1 MKSNPKPDRKCPNS
15 NPMKIMICLFFL
27 TAALR
32 AENQEF
38 FFRDGDR
45 VAVIGDSITEPSSSN
60 AAFLEAYTLARF
72 TNWKISFRNLG
83 WSGDTSAYSKRQD
96 FATLSSIAAAPQSE
110 REDLVGR
117 AVKAG
122 LDRDV
127 LPLKPNAVTINFGMN
142 DGGWGSPGPGIYEAY
157 LACQTASARQLKAAG
172 ARVAFITPKPV
183 ERTAK
188 PADLD
193 GNKSLAKFSAGLSEV
208 AQSTDARYANAF
220 QPLLDLLVAGHDK
233 QPNISL
239 TGGDGVHPDPAGNLL
254 VSWAFLKALGAT
266 SDVSS
271 VTVDAVALKATQVE
285 NCKVDQ
291 VANVDGVVKFTRLD
305 DRLPLPV
312 PVESVKALDAAP
324 ILNDLSRYLLTVTGL
339 EAPRYALIID
349 GVKAG
354 EFTRE
359 QLAAGINMTALQGPV
374 TTQMQELFKKI
385 SAKNQAF
392 NNRWR
397 SVQIFQITSPT
408 WLKSSLRLD
417 PESSIA
423 LEKARTEELSRCD
436 LQIASLEKEIEL
448 LRQNKPHSYELQP
461 LPSK

>member
-1 MKSNPKPDRKCPNS
+1 
-15 NPMKIMICLFFL
+15 MKIIIGLFFL
-27 TAALR
+27 TAAVH
-32 AENQEF
+32 AERQEF

-45 VAVIGDSITEPSSSN
+45 VAVVGDSITEPPSSN

-72 TNWKISFRNLG
+72 PNWKISFRNLG
-83 WSGDTSAYSKRQD
+83 WSGDTSAYSQRQG
-96 FATLSSIAAAPQSE
+96 FATLRSIAAASQAE

-127 LPLKPNAVTINFGMN
+127 LPLKPTAVTINFGMN
-142 DGGWGSPGPGIYEAY
+142 DGGWGAPAPGIYEAY
-157 LACQTASARQLKAAG
+157 LACQTASARQLAAAG
-172 ARVAFITPKPV
+172 VRVAFITPKPV

-188 PADLD
+188 PAELD

-208 AQSTDARYANAF
+208 AQSTGARYANAF
-220 QPLLDLLVAGHDK
+220 QPLLDLLVAGHEK

-239 TGGDGVHPDPAGNLL
+239 TGGDGVHPDPAGHLI
-254 VSWAFLKALGAT
+254 VGWAFLTALGAT
-266 SDVSS
+266 GDVSS
-271 VTVDAVALKATQVE
+271 ATVDADALKATQVE

-291 VANVDGVVKFTRLD
+291 VSKVDGVVKFTRLD

-312 PVESVKALDAAP
+312 PAECVKALDAAP

-349 GVKAG
+349 GVNAG

-359 QLAAGINMTALQGPV
+359 QLAAGINMTALPGPV

-385 SAKNQAF
+385 FAKNQAF
-392 NNRWR
+392 YKRWR
-397 SVQIFQITSPT
+397 SVQISQVTSPT
-408 WLKSSLRLD
+408 WLKTPLQLD
-417 PESSIA
+417 PASSVD
-423 LEKARTEELSRCD
+423 LEKARAEELSRCD
-436 LQIASLEKEIEL
+436 LQIAGIEKDIEL

>member
-1 MKSNPKPDRKCPNS
+1 
-15 NPMKIMICLFFL
+15 MKIIICLFFL
-27 TAALR
+27 TAAVR
-32 AENQEF
+32 AETQEF

-45 VAVIGDSITEPSSSN
+45 VAVVGDSITEPSSSN

-72 TNWKISFRNLG
+72 PNWKISFRNLG
-83 WSGDTSAYSKRQD
+83 WGGDTSAYSKRQD
-96 FATLSSIAAAPQSE
+96 FATLSSIAAAPQAE

-127 LPLKPNAVTINFGMN
+127 LPLKPTAVTINFGMN
-142 DGGWGSPGPGIYEAY
+142 DGGWGAAGAGIYEAY

-188 PADLD
+188 PAEFE

-220 QPLLDLLVAGHDK
+220 QPLLDLLVAGHEK

-239 TGGDGVHPDPAGNLL
+239 TGGDGVHPDPAGHLL

-271 VTVDAVALKATQVE
+271 ATVDAVALKATQVE

-291 VANVDGVVKFTRLD
+291 VANVDGVVKFVRLD

-312 PVESVKALDAAP
+312 PVESAKALDAAP
-324 ILNDLSRYLLTVTGL
+324 ILNDLSLYLLTVTGL

-359 QLAAGINMTALQGPV
+359 QLAAGINMTGLPGPV

-397 SVQIFQITSPT
+397 SVQIFQIKSPT
-408 WLKSSLRLD
+408 WLKTSLRLD
-417 PESSIA
+417 PESSVA

-436 LQIASLEKEIEL
+436 LQIASLENEIEL

>member
-1 MKSNPKPDRKCPNS
+1 
-15 NPMKIMICLFFL
+15 
-27 TAALR
+27 
-32 AENQEF
+32 
-38 FFRDGDR
+38 
-45 VAVIGDSITEPSSSN
+45 
-60 AAFLEAYTLARF
+60 
-72 TNWKISFRNLG
+72 
-83 WSGDTSAYSKRQD
+83 
-96 FATLSSIAAAPQSE
+96 LSSIAAAPQAE
-110 REDLVGR
+110 REDLVGH

-127 LPLKPNAVTINFGMN
+127 LPLKPTAVTINFGMN
-142 DGGWGSPGPGIYEAY
+142 DGGWGAAGPGIYEAY
-157 LACQTASARQLKAAG
+157 LACQTESAKQLKAAG

-188 PADLD
+188 PAEFE

-220 QPLLDLLVAGHDK
+220 QPLLELLVAGHEK

-239 TGGDGVHPDPAGNLL
+239 TGGDGVHPDPAGHLL

-271 VTVDAVALKATQVE
+271 ATVDAVALKATQVE

-312 PVESVKALDAAP
+312 PAESAKALDAAP
-324 ILNDLSRYLLTVTGL
+324 ILNDLSQYLLTVTGL

-359 QLAAGINMTALQGPV
+359 QLAAGINMTALPGPV

-397 SVQIFQITSPT
+397 SVQTFQIKSPT
-408 WLKSSLRLD
+408 WLKTSLRLD
-417 PESSIA
+417 PESSAA
-423 LEKARTEELSRCD
+423 LEKARDEELSRCD
-436 LQIASLEKEIEL
+436 LQIASLENEIEL
-448 LRQNKPHSYELQP
+448 LRQNKPHSYDLQP

>member
-1 MKSNPKPDRKCPNS
+1 MKSNPKPNRKCPNP

-27 TAALR
+27 TAAVR

-45 VAVIGDSITEPSSSN
+45 VAVVGDSITEPSSSN

-72 TNWKISFRNLG
+72 PNWKISFRNLG

-127 LPLKPNAVTINFGMN
+127 LPLKPTAVTINFGMN
-142 DGGWGSPGPGIYEAY
+142 DGGWGAAGAGIYEAY
-157 LACQTASARQLKAAG
+157 LACQTESAKQLKAAA

-220 QPLLDLLVAGHDK
+220 QPLLELLVARHEK

-239 TGGDGVHPDPAGNLL
+239 TGGDGVHPDSAGNLL

-266 SDVSS
+266 AEVSS
-271 VTVDAVALKATQVE
+271 ASVDAVALKATQVE

-312 PVESVKALDAAP
+312 PVESAKALDAAP
-324 ILNDLSRYLLTVTGL
+324 ILNDLSLYLLTVTGL
-339 EAPRYALIID
+339 ESPRYALIID

-359 QLAAGINMTALQGPV
+359 QLAAGINMTGLPGPV

-397 SVQIFQITSPT
+397 SVQIFQITSPS
-408 WLKSSLRLD
+408 WLKTSLRLD
-417 PESSIA
+417 PESSVA

-448 LRQNKPHSYELQP
+448 LRQNKPHSYELQL

>member
-1 MKSNPKPDRKCPNS
+1 
-15 NPMKIMICLFFL
+15 
-27 TAALR
+27 
-32 AENQEF
+32 
-38 FFRDGDR
+38 
-45 VAVIGDSITEPSSSN
+45 
-60 AAFLEAYTLARF
+60 LARF
-72 TNWKISFRNLG
+72 PNWKISFRNLG
-83 WSGDTSAYSKRQD
+83 WGGDTSAYSKRQD
-96 FATLSSIAAAPQSE
+96 FATLSSIAAAPQAE

-127 LPLKPNAVTINFGMN
+127 LPLKPTAVTINFGMN
-142 DGGWGSPGPGIYEAY
+142 DGGWGAAGAGIYEAY

-188 PADLD
+188 PAELD

-208 AQSTDARYANAF
+208 AQSTGARYANAF
-220 QPLLDLLVAGHDK
+220 QPLLDLLVAGHEK
-233 QPNISL
+233 HPNILL
-239 TGGDGVHPDPAGNLL
+239 TGGDGVHPDPAGHLL

-271 VTVDAVALKATQVE
+271 ATVDAVALKATQVE

-291 VANVDGVVKFTRLD
+291 VANVDGVVKFVRLD

-312 PVESVKALDAAP
+312 PVESAKALDAAP
-324 ILNDLSRYLLTVTGL
+324 ILNDLSLYLLTVTGL

-359 QLAAGINMTALQGPV
+359 QLAAGINMTALPGPV

-397 SVQIFQITSPT
+397 SVQTFQIKSPT
-408 WLKSSLRLD
+408 WLKTSLRLD
-417 PESSIA
+417 PESSAA
-423 LEKARTEELSRCD
+423 LEKARDEELSRCD
-436 LQIASLEKEIEL
+436 LQIASLENEIEL

-461 LPSK
+461 LQTK

>member
-1 MKSNPKPDRKCPNS
+1 MKTKPNRKCAGQ
-15 NPMKIMICLFFL
+15 NPMRIMICLFFL
-27 TAALR
+27 TAAVR
-32 AENQEF
+32 AETQEF

-45 VAVIGDSITEPSSSN
+45 VAIVGDSITEPSSSN

-72 TNWKISFRNLG
+72 PNWKISFRNLG
-83 WSGDTSAYSKRQD
+83 WSGDTSAYSQRQQI
-96 FATLSSIAAAPQSE
+96 ASLNSIAAASQSE

-127 LPLKPNAVTINFGMN
+127 LPLNPTAVTINFGMN
-142 DGGWGSPGPGIYEAY
+142 DGGWGAVDPKKYEAY
-157 LACQTASARQLKAAG
+157 LACQTASARQLAAAG

-188 PADLD
+188 PGDLE

-208 AQSTDARYANAF
+208 AQSTGARYANAF
-220 QPLLDLLVAGHDK
+220 QPLLDLLVAGHEK

-239 TGGDGVHPDPAGNLL
+239 TGGDGVHPDPAGNLI

-266 SDVSS
+266 GDVSS
-271 VTVDAVALKATQVE
+271 ATVDAVAQRVTRFE

-305 DRLPLPV
+305 DRLPIPV
-312 PVESVKALDAAP
+312 PAESVKALDAAP

-349 GVKAG
+349 GVKAD

-359 QLAAGINMTALQGPV
+359 QLAAGINMTGLPGPV
-374 TTQMQELFKKI
+374 TTQTQALFKKI
-385 SAKNQAF
+385 ADKNQAF
-392 NNRWR
+392 TSRWR
-397 SVQIFQITSPT
+397 SVQIFQITPPT
-408 WLKSSLRLD
+408 WLKTSLRLD
-417 PESSIA
+417 PESSVA

-436 LQIASLEKEIEL
+436 LQIASMEKEIEL